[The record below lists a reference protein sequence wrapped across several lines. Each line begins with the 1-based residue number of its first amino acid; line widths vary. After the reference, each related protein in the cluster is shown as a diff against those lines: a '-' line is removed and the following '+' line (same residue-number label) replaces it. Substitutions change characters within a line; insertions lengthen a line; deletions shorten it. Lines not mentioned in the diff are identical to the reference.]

1 MRNVGAK
8 SFRRQKMENSF
19 CSRLEQCSG
28 KNLKEC
34 CHEKIIQ
41 HDRSGNQ
48 TCAESARGG
57 SGNLGICRHKTVTK
71 AKIKLCNPL
80 YQFQFEIALF

>member
-1 MRNVGAK
+1 
-8 SFRRQKMENSF
+8 MENSF

-57 SGNLGICRHKTVTK
+57 SGNLGRCPHETVAK
-71 AKIKLCNPL
+71 AKNQVVQPVTQGDFDNLKK
-80 YQFQFEIALF
+80 YGHE